1 MDLSMPEV
9 DGITATQRIRRH
21 PRTRNIPVIL
31 LTGYPQKA
39 IQRGALEAGVN
50 VFLTKPCLPEDIE
63 LHVRRLLESKR

>member
-1 MDLSMPEV
+1 
-9 DGITATQRIRRH
+9 
-21 PRTRNIPVIL
+21 VIL